1 MEKWQQDFVDVIN
14 KIAKTP
20 SDTKR
25 AYLMFGVLDERL
37 AKETML
43 FIEENNITSIDYYED
58 TNLYKNHEKLLLKF
72 DELLDKYLPEE
83 DEED

>member
-37 AKETML
+37 AK
-43 FIEENNITSIDYYED
+43 
-58 TNLYKNHEKLLLKF
+58 
-72 DELLDKYLPEE
+72 
-83 DEED
+83 